1 MKDLWRLLYR
11 DCRHYAFGHF
21 QRRGQTSA
29 WSHCYHN
36 RQSEIHFF
44 VRYTFFGIHAE
55 KCMSC
60 VVFLVNQR
68 SCQVLESFSSH
79 GIAHASITVCQKSPL
94 FWYIYTQPRKWVYY
108 VNAQRLEWKQ
118 ALSFAVLQLALG
130 SFLVLKLTY
139 FDSVPPPPA
148 GPSARPSASS
158 LGGLSAPSSSE
169 PSATPFCWSLLIIR

>member
-94 FWYIYTQPRKWVYY
+94 FWYIYTQPR
-108 VNAQRLEWKQ
+108 N
-118 ALSFAVLQLALG
+118 
-130 SFLVLKLTY
+130 
-139 FDSVPPPPA
+139 
-148 GPSARPSASS
+148 
-158 LGGLSAPSSSE
+158 PSSPSWAKCPSKCLFFGWTKCSFQLGAKCYPLLLE
-169 PSATPFCWSLLIIR
+169 PFDYSIKSRIQQRCTFPVKPKHSIRSVLLLTQRRSS